1 MAKTKKNQIPSPA
14 LLLGFAGLIPFIT
27 SAVASVLFDAPLK
40 TKASLALAA
49 YGAVILSFLGG
60 VKWGVALNDKLVV
73 TQWSPLVMSV
83 LPSIVAW
90 FSLLLPSQFSLSVL
104 AIAFLSQYYLDNQ
117 SVLQGTVPV
126 WYGRL
131 RIYLT
136 TGAVLSLLL
145 GLVALVI

>member
-1 MAKTKKNQIPSPA
+1 MAKTNKNKIPSTA

-27 SAVASVLFDAPLK
+27 SAVASVLLDAPLK
-40 TKASLALAA
+40 IKASFVLAA

-73 TQWSPLVMSV
+73 KQWRPLVMSV

-90 FSLLLPSQFSLSVL
+90 FSLLLPPQFSLSVL

-131 RIYLT
+131 RLYLT

-145 GLVALVI
+145 ALVALVI